1 MPSNPRVLK
10 LGSFNLPL
18 APPYADGLVILMLDK
33 IKEVLYKIVM
43 ELLFIIITFAGI
55 LIWQDAIDEKRR
67 NDWDEI
73 RKETARRRLL
83 DSL

>member
-1 MPSNPRVLK
+1 
-10 LGSFNLPL
+10 
-18 APPYADGLVILMLDK
+18 MLDK